1 MKKLKTISILV
12 AIVLTVACLLCS
24 CDAFT
29 KTVEVTVTAEAT
41 VTAQTT
47 VTVESTVYAT
57 DAFSELEAPTGAT
70 LKLHFINVLQ
80 GDAIFIEFPDGT
92 NMLIDAG
99 DNVNARTAMLLA
111 YLNKVLDK
119 DGNGELSDSEKV
131 IDRIMATHCDSD
143 HIGGMDNVLDN
154 YTVNKIYMPKLTPP
168 DEALSANEQKAQLG
182 TLSTVVFKTFYQKAV
197 TEIAS
202 SGDPAE
208 IIFNVGTLSISN
220 AEAGYDMTIIC
231 PSEDYYAHICQNSN
245 GLDKNNMSPIAIL
258 SYGGRKVCL
267 TGDASYKQDTLLS
280 AENNFLAY
288 VAAHPD
294 FNVDV
299 DVLKVGHHGSEGSSG
314 LDFLYAIKP
323 EYAVFTNGDP
333 DNGKSSAQT
342 DDDVT
347 TGNTY
352 SHPTPEVLSRLYKT
366 GVKALMFADRH
377 GDVTLTI
384 GANGGMAFTTQ
395 NAAPYRY

>member
-1 MKKLKTISILV
+1 MKKLKTISIVV
-12 AIVLTVACLLCS
+12 ALFICAAFLLCG
-24 CDAFT
+24 CEKFT
-29 KTVEVTVTAEAT
+29 KTVEVTVTAYET
-41 VTAQTT
+41 VVVKEVVHDEGVFAGF
-47 VTVESTVYAT
+47 E
-57 DAFSELEAPTGAT
+57 EPTGAT
-70 LKLHFINVLQ
+70 LKVHFINVLQ
-80 GDAIFIEFPDGT
+80 GDAIFIEFPDDT

-99 DNVNARTAMLLA
+99 DNVNARTAMLLT

-119 DGNGELSDSEKV
+119 DGNGELSDTEKV
-131 IDRIMATHCDSD
+131 IDRIMLTHCDSD
-143 HIGGMDNVLDN
+143 HVGGMDNVLDN

-182 TLSTVVFKTFYQKAV
+182 TISTVVFKTFYNKAV
-197 TEIAS
+197 TEVAE
-202 SGDPAE
+202 SGNLAE
-208 IIFNVGTLSISN
+208 IIYNVGVLDISN
-220 AEAGYDMTIIC
+220 ADAGYSMTVIC
-231 PSEDYYAHICQNSN
+231 PSEDYYTHICQNSSA
-245 GLDKNNMSPIAIL
+245 LDKNNMSPIAIL

-267 TGDASYKQDTLLS
+267 TGDASYKQDALLS

-333 DNGKSSAQT
+333 DNGKSSEQT
-342 DDDVT
+342 DDDVS

-384 GANGGMAFTTQ
+384 GTNGGMAFTTQ
-395 NAAPYRY
+395 NVAPYRY